1 MRTLTA
7 GLFASIDGVVESPNL
22 FQFDSFDPE
31 LGALMGAMIDE
42 VDTAVLGRA
51 GYEEWSQYWPSAPA
65 DDPFGAFINP
75 IEKFVAS
82 TTLTGDLGWNAT
94 LIEATSRASS
104 PTSSG
109 PTAAA
114 SRSSRASRSPGS
126 CCSPASSTSS
136 R

>member
-1 MRTLTA
+1 MRLLTS

-42 VDTAVLGRA
+42 VDTAVMGRA

-82 TTLTGDLGWNAT
+82 TTLTGELGWNAR
-94 LIEATSRASS
+94 LIEGDVESFLADLKQTEGGRISL
-104 PTSSG
+104 
-109 PTAAA
+109 
-114 SRSSRASRSPGS
+114 
-126 CCSPASSTSS
+126 ASSTSS